1 MKRNIR
7 YAAALV
13 ACLTLG
19 LWGCRAANPETT
31 GAQNTSPNSQVPTGS
46 SQTNPSSQEDLT
58 AMVTVPF
65 EKIDATINPTRP
77 FLTNP
82 TQPGLVVGEG
92 ENADMKTVRAQDV
105 SQAKMESLV
114 NKYTGDQIALVHV
127 TERAQLDRFL
137 EEAGSQTLTDSC
149 KDYTEQWFETHDLAI
164 MPRVTNTGSARHSV
178 TVQVDG
184 ETVYLNLHV
193 EIPEI
198 STCDMAH
205 WFLLTPLE
213 KDITQDR
220 TVRAVQAS
228 SGLGVTPL
236 LPQPSTPYVTR

>member
-1 MKRNIR
+1 MKRSIR
-7 YAAALV
+7 YAAALA

-19 LWGCRAANPETT
+19 LWGCQAANPELSGGQGT
-31 GAQNTSPNSQVPTGS
+31 NSQVPTGS
-46 SQTNPSSQEDLT
+46 SQTNPSEDRT
-58 AMVTVPF
+58 TMVTVPF
-65 EKIDATINPTRP
+65 EKIEATISPTRP
-77 FLTNP
+77 FLTSP

-92 ENADMKTVRAQDV
+92 ESAEMKTVRAQDV
-105 SQAKMESLV
+105 SQAQMEGLV
-114 NKYTGDQIALVHV
+114 SKYTADQIALVHV

-137 EEAGSQTLTDSC
+137 KEAGSQTLTDSC

-184 ETVYLNLHV
+184 QIVYLNLHV

-213 KDITQDR
+213 KDVTQDR

-236 LPQPSTPYVTR
+236 LPQPSIPYVTR

>member
-1 MKRNIR
+1 MKRSIR
-7 YAAALV
+7 YAAALA

-19 LWGCRAANPETT
+19 LWGCRAANPEL
-31 GAQNTSPNSQVPTGS
+31 GGQNTSPNSQIPTGS
-46 SQTNPSSQEDLT
+46 SQTNPSSQEDT
-58 AMVTVPF
+58 MVTIPF
-65 EKIDATINPTRP
+65 EKIETTITPTRP

-82 TQPGLVVGEG
+82 TQPGLVPGEG
-92 ENADMKTVRAQDV
+92 ESADMKTVRAQDV
-105 SQAKMESLV
+105 SQAQMERLV

-137 EEAGSQTLTDSC
+137 EEAGSKTLTDSC
-149 KDYTEQWFETHDLAI
+149 KGYTEQWFETHDLAI
-164 MPRVTNTGSARHSV
+164 LPRVTNTGSARHFV

-184 ETVYLNLHV
+184 ETVYLNLRV

-205 WFLLTPLE
+205 WFLLTPLD
-213 KDITQDR
+213 KDDTQNR
-220 TVRAVQAS
+220 TVRAVQDS

-236 LPQPSTPYVTR
+236 LPQPSVPKLTR